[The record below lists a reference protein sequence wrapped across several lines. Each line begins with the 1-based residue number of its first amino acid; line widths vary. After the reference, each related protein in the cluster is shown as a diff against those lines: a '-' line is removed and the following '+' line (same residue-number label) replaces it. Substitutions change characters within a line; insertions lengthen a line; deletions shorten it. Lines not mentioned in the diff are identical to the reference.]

1 MKMNKKMLIRIMVS
15 LLCVLYILS
24 TITFCNGAFVKNNFT
39 GTIDSGA
46 TKAGDAIV
54 KIISSILG
62 VTRTIGATVALVI
75 FMWIAVK
82 YILASAGEKADLKK
96 YLTTYVIG
104 GLILFGAS
112 GIMSIIK
119 TVLDSSLE

>member
-1 MKMNKKMLIRIMVS
+1 MKMNKKLLIRIMVLLMC
-15 LLCVLYILS
+15 LLCILS
-24 TITFCNGAFVKNNFT
+24 TLVFGDDGFVKGTYT
-39 GTIDSGA
+39 GQIDDGA
-46 TKAGDAIV
+46 TKAGDALV

-75 FMWIAVK
+75 FMWIAIK

-112 GIMSIIK
+112 GIMTVIK
-119 TVLDSSLE
+119 TVLDSSFE

>member
-1 MKMNKKMLIRIMVS
+1 MKMNKKLLIRIMVS
-15 LLCVLYILS
+15 LLCVLCILS
-24 TITFCNGAFVKNNFT
+24 TITFCDGAFVKDNYK
-39 GTIDSGA
+39 GAIDDGA
-46 TKAGDAIV
+46 KGAGEAII

-75 FMWIAVK
+75 FMWIAIK

-119 TVLDSSLE
+119 TVLDSSFE

>member
-1 MKMNKKMLIRIMVS
+1 MKINKKMVIRILIT
-15 LLCVLYILS
+15 LLCIVYSIS
-24 TITFCNGAFVKNNFT
+24 TVAYAGFVNQFDGQITGDGEKGAN
-39 GTIDSGA
+39 
-46 TKAGDAIV
+46 AIV

-62 VTRTIGATVALVI
+62 VVRTIGAAVALLI
-75 FMWIAVK
+75 FMWVAVK

-112 GIMSIIK
+112 GILTIIRK
-119 TVLDSSLE
+119 VLDNSLG

>member
-1 MKMNKKMLIRIMVS
+1 MKINKKMVIRILIT
-15 LLCVLYILS
+15 LLCIVYSIS
-24 TITFCNGAFVKNNFT
+24 TVAYAGFVNQFDGQITGDGEKGAN
-39 GTIDSGA
+39 
-46 TKAGDAIV
+46 AIV

-62 VTRTIGATVALVI
+62 VVRTIGAAVALLI
-75 FMWIAVK
+75 FMGVAVK

-112 GIMSIIK
+112 GILTIIRK
-119 TVLDSSLE
+119 VLDNSLG

>member
-1 MKMNKKMLIRIMVS
+1 MKINKKMVIRILIT
-15 LLCVLYILS
+15 LLCIVYSIS
-24 TITFCNGAFVKNNFT
+24 TVAYAGFVNQFNGAIT
-39 GTIDSGA
+39 GDGEKGA
-46 TKAGDAIV
+46 TAIV

-62 VTRTIGATVALVI
+62 VVRTIGAAVALLI
-75 FMWIAVK
+75 FMWVAVK

-112 GIMSIIK
+112 GILTIIRK
-119 TVLDSSLE
+119 VLDNSLG

>member
-24 TITFCNGAFVKNNFT
+24 TITFCDGAFVKQYYK
-39 GTIDSGA
+39 GAIDDGA
-46 TKAGDAIV
+46 KGAGEAIV

-62 VTRTIGATVALVI
+62 VVRTIGATVALVI
-75 FMWIAVK
+75 FMWIAIK

-112 GIMSIIK
+112 GILSIIK
-119 TVLDSSLE
+119 TVLDSSF

>member
-1 MKMNKKMLIRIMVS
+1 MKMNKKLLIRIMVLLIC
-15 LLCVLYILS
+15 LLCVLS
-24 TITFCNGAFVKNNFT
+24 TLVFGADGFVKSNFT
-39 GTIDSGA
+39 GTIDPGA

-75 FMWIAVK
+75 FMWIAIK

-96 YLTTYVIG
+96 YLTSYVIG

-112 GIMSIIK
+112 GILSIIK
-119 TVLDSSLE
+119 TVLDSSFT